1 MCVRASCANVTAQ
14 GASAAVQRRRIERT
28 ATVAK
33 ISSTNSASLM
43 TIRGSIRW
51 RGQANF
57 GSYEHPLAQARKS
70 FGLPRSL
77 EHLSDAEA
85 VEYARML
92 SLEAS
97 REESERRRT
106 EDEALR
112 ELLNDDFA
120 AFALDEE
127 LSSPVAS
134 TSRRPAGP
142 DTSDSSLW
150 PPVSPQLSASSRRSS
165 PMAGP
170 SRVAGAA
177 SPPPLSLSSSPRS
190 WSVIASTPPSH
201 TAALRRTSPRPSAT
215 RETSEEADLRLAIE
229 LSLAEARSR
238 GENV

>member
-1 MCVRASCANVTAQ
+1 
-14 GASAAVQRRRIERT
+14 
-28 ATVAK
+28 
-33 ISSTNSASLM
+33 
-43 TIRGSIRW
+43 
-51 RGQANF
+51 
-57 GSYEHPLAQARKS
+57 
-70 FGLPRSL
+70 
-77 EHLSDAEA
+77 
-85 VEYARML
+85 ML
-92 SLEAS
+92 SLDAS

-112 ELLNDDFA
+112 ELLHDDFA

-127 LSSPVAS
+127 LGSPGPS
-134 TSRRPAGP
+134 SRRRGGP

-170 SRVAGAA
+170 SRFPGAA

-190 WSVIASTPPSH
+190 WSAIASTPPSH
-201 TAALRRTSPRPSAT
+201 TAALRRPSPRPSTT

-238 GENV
+238 GEDV